1 MHPMVLK
8 YNLISSWQLEELL
21 LEETG
26 QTLPSP
32 DDLLEC
38 VAHDCP
44 TIMRKGRPA
53 TWFKPP
59 SDKFA
64 KQVGKT
70 MWIVLNL

>member
-1 MHPMVLK
+1 MHPIVLK

-44 TIMRKGRPA
+44 TIMRKGMPA
-53 TWFKPP
+53 TLLSAF
-59 SDKFA
+59 SYDIMDRR
-64 KQVGKT
+64 VS
-70 MWIVLNL
+70 